1 MIVSLYASLLAI
13 IFIFLSVLVIK
24 ARISAQVA
32 IGSGNSKI
40 LEQRIR
46 AHANFSEYTPFVLLL
61 LFMAEYQG
69 MANYI
74 IHLLGIL
81 FLTGRISH
89 LYSLAFHEK
98 YENEHLK
105 TSLKYR
111 QIGMVCTFITIT
123 LCAVVNLVLFLTKL
137 FS

>member
-13 IFIFLSVLVIK
+13 IFVFLSILVIK
-24 ARISAQVA
+24 ARVSAQVA
-32 IGSGNSKI
+32 LGSGSSKL

-69 MANYI
+69 LASYI

-98 YENEHLK
+98 YENDKLK
-105 TSLKYR
+105 TSLKFR
-111 QIGMVCTFITIT
+111 QFGMVCTFITIS
-123 LCAVVNLVLFLTKL
+123 LCAVVNLVLYLTKI

>member
-1 MIVSLYASLLAI
+1 MIVSLYASILAI
-13 IFIFLSVLVIK
+13 IFVFLSALVI
-24 ARISAQVA
+24 RTRVSAQIA
-32 IGSGNSKI
+32 LGSGNSKL

-46 AHANFSEYTPFVLLL
+46 AHANFSEYAPFALLL

-69 MANYI
+69 VARYI

-89 LYSLAFHEK
+89 LYSLAFYEE
-98 YENEHLK
+98 YENDKLK

-111 QIGMVCTFITIT
+111 QLGMVCTFIATI
-123 LCAVVNLVLFLTKL
+123 LCAVVNLVLYLIKL

>member
-1 MIVSLYASLLAI
+1 MVVSLYASLLAI
-13 IFIFLSVLVIK
+13 IFVFLSVLVIK
-24 ARISAQVA
+24 ARISVQVSL
-32 IGSGNSKI
+32 GSGSSKL

-46 AHANFSEYTPFVLLL
+46 AHANFSEYTAFVLLL

-69 MANYI
+69 VASYI

-89 LYSLAFHEK
+89 LYSLAFYEK
-98 YENEHLK
+98 YENDKLK

-111 QIGMVCTFITIT
+111 QAGMVCTFITIT
-123 LCAVVNLVLFLTKL
+123 LCAVANLVLYLTKI

>member
-13 IFIFLSVLVIK
+13 IYIYLSVLVIK
-24 ARISAQVA
+24 GRGIAKVA
-32 IGSGNSKI
+32 LGSGSSKL

-69 MANYI
+69 TSVYI
-74 IHLLGIL
+74 IHLLGVL

-89 LYSLAFHEK
+89 LYGVAFHEQ
-98 YENEHLK
+98 YENDSLK

-111 QIGMVCTFITIT
+111 QVGMVCTFITIS
-123 LCAVVNLVLFLTKL
+123 LCALINLALFLTKL
-137 FS
+137 FG